1 MDYNE
6 FLRRDRQLVDQ
17 YNDYEADCASH
28 ELQIAINHQNMAK
41 IKINRADLLNEW
53 EDSMDKHEH

>member
-17 YNDYEADCASH
+17 YNDYEADCANH

-53 EDSMDKHEH
+53 EDSKNNHEH